1 MMASFLKENGLWLVL
16 STAFALR
23 VLYLFQA
30 VDTPLFEVLLI
41 DSEFYDSRAREIG
54 AGNWL
59 GDRVFFMNP
68 FYSYFLAVLYAI
80 SGTDYF
86 HVALVQSAMG
96 VCSCALV
103 YGLGSRLWGQAVG
116 LLAAGLAAVYG
127 PYLFYDGALL
137 TASPI
142 TLLNL
147 GALYCLLRSLEEDGP
162 WLWAAGLLLGLSAT
176 ARPLVLLFVF
186 VLGGWYLNRCGRAGL
201 YSWGKVLLGCGLVVG
216 LVVLRNF
223 VVGGELLL
231 TTSSAGMNLYV
242 GNHPGANGIYSQVEF
257 LSSAEPDLERLAF
270 VREAERISGESLS
283 PGQVSR
289 FWLEEAVRFAFAH
302 PLEYLRLLSRKLYM
316 FCNSVEAQNN
326 VSIYFARDFV
336 PLLRWNL
343 LGWGILFPLALAN
356 WIQQR
361 RSGNS
366 FIDLYLAAYLTGCML
381 FFVSSEYRL
390 PVVPIL
396 CLYSARWILFMQNSL
411 VQKNYT
417 AAVKS
422 LLLVALLAIPVNY
435 QDAGARQ
442 LTLRRVDYYNF
453 ATLYQRRGNWLRAEE
468 FFRQALRIDPN
479 FIPAQS
485 GLDGVLARQRE
496 AGGEASVVVD
506 PGVRRGLGL
515 FKDGDYE
522 AAILVFKRAIKRNGP
537 QCQIYNNIGLSYYR
551 LGGWEDAINYFKLAL
566 GIDSL
571 YVRAHYNL
579 GLVHRR
585 KGDEQAAQH
594 DFAKVLELDT
604 DNDKARFQLAVLFA
618 QMGRKME
625 AETHWELL
633 LARNPGDQRLRGKI
647 DSIRAAD

>member
-176 ARPLVLLFVF
+176 ARPLVLLFIF

-257 LSSAEPDLERLAF
+257 LRSAEPDLERLAF

-289 FWLEEAVRFAFAH
+289 FWLEEAVRFCGSPEQPKYIFCTRLRAPVA
-302 PLEYLRLLSRKLYM
+302 LELAWLGDTVPIGPRKLDTTA
-316 FCNSVEAQNN
+316 AQ
-326 VSIYFARDFV
+326 RK
-336 PLLRWNL
+336 
-343 LGWGILFPLALAN
+343 
-356 WIQQR
+356 
-361 RSGNS
+361 
-366 FIDLYLAAYLTGCML
+366 
-381 FFVSSEYRL
+381 FVSRPISGRL
-390 PVVPIL
+390 FNGMYVVF
-396 CLYSARWILFMQNSL
+396 C
-411 VQKNYT
+411 
-417 AAVKS
+417 
-422 LLLVALLAIPVNY
+422 
-435 QDAGARQ
+435 
-442 LTLRRVDYYNF
+442 
-453 ATLYQRRGNWLRAEE
+453 
-468 FFRQALRIDPN
+468 FFR
-479 FIPAQS
+479 IPF
-485 GLDGVLARQRE
+485 
-496 AGGEASVVVD
+496 AGGADTLSVFSSLD
-506 PGVRRGLGL
+506 
-515 FKDGDYE
+515 F
-522 AAILVFKRAIKRNGP
+522 
-537 QCQIYNNIGLSYYR
+537 IY
-551 LGGWEDAINYFKLAL
+551 
-566 GIDSL
+566 
-571 YVRAHYNL
+571 
-579 GLVHRR
+579 
-585 KGDEQAAQH
+585 
-594 DFAKVLELDT
+594 
-604 DNDKARFQLAVLFA
+604 
-618 QMGRKME
+618 
-625 AETHWELL
+625 AE
-633 LARNPGDQRLRGKI
+633 
-647 DSIRAAD
+647 